1 MTLKL
6 HPHIQL
12 ITFDTYG
19 TLIDWESAITEY
31 IRAALRRKGED
42 IDPRTFYRVWYYGYA
57 LPALK
62 GPFRIYR
69 DLLQHTYQQALA
81 AHRIPVDEADGHDL
95 GDAMAAAEPFPDA
108 VAALAALKQ
117 KYRLATI
124 SNSQDDI
131 LAESNRKLGDAFD
144 IMITGETTQTY
155 KPNPALFH
163 LVLAR
168 AGVAVD
174 EAVHV
179 AQSQYVDLPQSVPMG
194 LQTIWINR
202 QRQKRLP
209 ETPAPH
215 AELHDL
221 VDLPRILG
229 L

>member
-1 MTLKL
+1 MRLRL
-6 HPHIQL
+6 HPGIQL

-19 TLIDWESAITEY
+19 TLIDWESAITAY
-31 IRAALRRKGED
+31 VRDVLKAKGED
-42 IDPRTFYRVWYYGYA
+42 IDARIFYRVWYYGYA

-69 DLLQHTYQQALA
+69 DLLQHTFKQALI
-81 AHRIPVDEADGHDL
+81 AHRIPVEEKDGKDL
-95 GDAMAAAEPFPDA
+95 GDAMAAASPFPDA
-108 VAALAALKQ
+108 VEAMAKLKT

-131 LAESNRKLGDAFD
+131 LIESNKKLGNVFD
-144 IMITGETTQTY
+144 IMITGETTHTY

-168 AGVAVD
+168 AGVDVVD
-174 EAVHV
+174 AVHV

-202 QRQKRLP
+202 QRQKLLP

-215 AELHDL
+215 AELESL
-221 VDLPRILG
+221 VDLPATLG
-229 L
+229 V

>member
-1 MTLKL
+1 MTLQL
-6 HPHIQL
+6 HPGIQL
-12 ITFDTYG
+12 VTFDTYG
-19 TLIDWESAITEY
+19 TLIDWEGALTTY
-31 IRAALRRKGED
+31 IRAVLARKEED
-42 IDPRTFYRVWYYGYA
+42 IDPRIFYRVWYHGFA

-69 DLLQHTYQQALA
+69 DLLQHTFKQALE
-81 AHRIPVDEADGHDL
+81 AHRIPVEPDDGRDM

-108 VAALAALKQ
+108 VAALAALKT

-131 LAESNRKLGDAFD
+131 LAASNRKLGEPFD
-144 IMITGETTQTY
+144 IMITGETTHTY

-174 EAVHV
+174 DAVHV

-202 QRQKRLP
+202 QRQKLLP
-209 ETPAPH
+209 QTPAPH
-215 AELHDL
+215 AELHGL
-221 VDLPRILG
+221 ADLPRTLG
-229 L
+229 V